1 MVENREKRLKKRH
14 DNMNIVKGRETN
26 VLSKYENEEVTISKV
41 MEEANNKENETQVED
56 RQDKVPNMI
65 SNLWISFKFFF

>member
-1 MVENREKRLKKRH
+1 
-14 DNMNIVKGRETN
+14 MNIVKGRETN

-65 SNLWISFKFFF
+65 SNL